1 MKKISPVVEEYLE
14 AIYRLE
20 EREGLAKTSALVKEL
35 GVAFGTV
42 TNTIRRL
49 EEEGLVIHESYK
61 GIRLTEKGRKVAI
74 DVIRYHR
81 LSERLLTDILKVDWS
96 EVHEEAC
103 KLEHG
108 ISEEVARA
116 IEARLGHPKSCPHGN
131 PIPDKRGIIV
141 LEKLEDLANLKPGEE
156 ATIVRIV
163 REDPEFLRYL
173 SELGLLPGAKV
184 YVEEKAPFN
193 GPIAVRVMG
202 SRYAISLDVASAIK
216 VKRS

>member
-1 MKKISPVVEEYLE
+1 MKRVSPVVEEYLE

-20 EREGLAKTSALVKEL
+20 ERDGLAKTSALVKEL

-42 TNTIRRL
+42 TNTIKRL

-61 GIRLTEKGRKVAI
+61 GIRLTEKGRKVAL

-103 KLEHG
+103 KLEHS
-108 ISEEVARA
+108 ISEEVASA
-116 IEARLGHPKSCPHGN
+116 IEARLGQPKSCPHGN
-131 PIPDKRGIIV
+131 PIPDKRGVIV
-141 LEKLEDLANLKPGEE
+141 IEKLEDLANLKPGEE
-156 ATIVRIV
+156 ARIVRIV

-173 SELGLLPGAKV
+173 SELGLVPGAKV
-184 YVEEKAPFN
+184 HVEERAPFN

-202 SRYAISLDVASAIK
+202 SRYAISLDVASVIK